1 MIFSGNYGPLGV
13 TVDFGSGQVSFGQSI
28 QLTCTT
34 TGYPAY
40 AIRWKQ
46 GSNLI
51 TPSCKFSIVGN
62 SLNTSILTIYN
73 ASISDVGTYECV
85 AYSYY
90 TADVNFDDD
99 YVSIVG
105 KSYTSLHA
113 LKFSFDVV
121 KTINTFANAT
131 NYYYMPC
138 ILKGS
143 LLQAVV
149 V

>member
-13 TVDFGSGQVSFGQSI
+13 TVDFGSGQVPFGQSI

-40 AIRWKQ
+40 AIRWEQ
-46 GSNLI
+46 GSTLI
-51 TPSCKFSIVGN
+51 TPSCKYSIVGN
-62 SLNTSILTIYN
+62 SLDTSVLTIYN
-73 ASISDVGTYECV
+73 ASISDTGTHECV

-90 TADVNFDDD
+90 TTDVIFDDD

-105 KSYTSLHA
+105 KSYTSLNA
-113 LKFSFDVV
+113 LKFSFDIV
-121 KTINTFANAT
+121 KTINTFTNAT
-131 NYYYMPC
+131 NYYYMHH

-143 LLQAVV
+143 LL
-149 V
+149 